1 MRETVLIVRLVT
13 PPIPL
18 SKGTLSMRTY
28 VITGAA
34 SGIGKATS
42 ELLQERGHA
51 VIGVDLKGSDVDA
64 DLSTAE
70 GRAAMV
76 EAVTEKSG
84 GTIDAII
91 AGAGLSTPTVA
102 TAKVNYYG
110 AVGTLEGLRPLLVGS
125 PAPRAVAI
133 ASMASLYPPDEDLLH
148 LFLDGAE
155 EDALAR
161 AEALAAADPQS
172 ANMIYGTSKRALALW
187 IRRHAAREQWA
198 HAGIPLNAV
207 APGIIRTPMT
217 KDLTATEEATKSL
230 LEMVPMPLN
239 GIADAIVVARLMAW
253 LTSEENTHLCGQVVF
268 VDGGSD
274 VVMRGESTW

>member
-1 MRETVLIVRLVT
+1 
-13 PPIPL
+13 
-18 SKGTLSMRTY
+18 MRTY

-51 VIGVDLKGSDVDA
+51 VIGVDLKDSDVDA

-70 GRAAMV
+70 GRATMV

-84 GTIDAII
+84 GSIDAII
-91 AGAGLSTPTVA
+91 ACAGLSTPTVA

-110 AVGTLEGLRPLLVGS
+110 AVGTLTGLRPLLAGS
-125 PAPRAVAI
+125 EAPRAVAI
-133 ASMASLYPPDEDLLH
+133 ASMASLFPPDDELLH

-155 EDALAR
+155 EDAIAR
-161 AEALAAADPQS
+161 AAVLAANDQLS
-172 ANMIYGTSKRALALW
+172 GQIYGTSKRALALW
-187 IRRHAAREQWA
+187 IRRHAAREEWA
-198 HAGIPLNAV
+198 HSGIPLNAV

-217 KDLTATEEATKSL
+217 KDLTATEEATKAL

-239 GIADAIVVARLMAW
+239 GIADAIVVARLLAW

-274 VVMRGESTW
+274 VIIRGESTW

>member
-1 MRETVLIVRLVT
+1 
-13 PPIPL
+13 
-18 SKGTLSMRTY
+18 MRTY
-28 VITGAA
+28 VIPGAA

-51 VIGVDLKGSDVDA
+51 VIGVDLKDSDVDA

-70 GRAAMV
+70 GRAATV
-76 EAVTEKSG
+76 ESVTEKSG
-84 GTIDAII
+84 GSIDAII
-91 AGAGLSTPTVA
+91 ACAGLSTPTVA

-110 AVGTLEGLRPLLVGS
+110 AVGTLTGLRPLLAGS
-125 PAPRAVAI
+125 EAPRAVAI
-133 ASMASLYPPDEDLLH
+133 ASMASLFPPDDELLH

-155 EDALAR
+155 EDAIAR
-161 AEALAAADPQS
+161 AAVLAANDQLS
-172 ANMIYGTSKRALALW
+172 AQIYGTSKRALALW
-187 IRRHAAREQWA
+187 IRRHAAREEWA

-217 KDLTATEEATKSL
+217 KDLTATEEATKAL

-239 GIADAIVVARLMAW
+239 GIADAIVVARLLAW

-274 VVMRGESTW
+274 VIIRGESTW

>member
-1 MRETVLIVRLVT
+1 
-13 PPIPL
+13 
-18 SKGTLSMRTY
+18 MRTY

-51 VIGVDLKGSDVDA
+51 VIGVDLKDSDVDA

-70 GRAAMV
+70 GRAATV
-76 EAVTEKSG
+76 ESVTEKSG
-84 GTIDAII
+84 GSIDAII
-91 AGAGLSTPTVA
+91 ACAGLSTPTVA

-110 AVGTLEGLRPLLVGS
+110 AVGTLTGLRPLLAGS
-125 PAPRAVAI
+125 EAPRAVAI
-133 ASMASLYPPDEDLLH
+133 ASMASLFPPDDELLH

-155 EDALAR
+155 EDAIAR
-161 AEALAAADPQS
+161 AAVLAANDQLS
-172 ANMIYGTSKRALALW
+172 AQIYGTSKRALALW
-187 IRRHAAREQWA
+187 IRRHAAREEWA

-217 KDLTATEEATKSL
+217 KDLTATEEATKAL

-239 GIADAIVVARLMAW
+239 GIADAIVVARLLAW

-274 VVMRGESTW
+274 VIIRGESTW

>member
-1 MRETVLIVRLVT
+1 
-13 PPIPL
+13 
-18 SKGTLSMRTY
+18 MRTY

-51 VIGVDLKGSDVDA
+51 VIGVDLKDSDVDA

-70 GRAAMV
+70 GRATMV

-84 GTIDAII
+84 GSIDAII
-91 AGAGLSTPTVA
+91 ACAGLSTPTVA

-110 AVGTLEGLRPLLVGS
+110 AVGTLTGLRPLLAGS
-125 PAPRAVAI
+125 EAPRAVAI
-133 ASMASLYPPDEDLLH
+133 ASMASLFPPDDELLH

-155 EDALAR
+155 EDAIAR
-161 AEALAAADPQS
+161 AAVLAANDQLS
-172 ANMIYGTSKRALALW
+172 AQIYGTSKRALALW
-187 IRRHAAREQWA
+187 IRRHAAREEWA

-217 KDLTATEEATKSL
+217 KDLTATEEATKAL

-239 GIADAIVVARLMAW
+239 GIADAIVVARLLAW

-274 VVMRGESTW
+274 VIIRGESTW

>member
-1 MRETVLIVRLVT
+1 
-13 PPIPL
+13 
-18 SKGTLSMRTY
+18 
-28 VITGAA
+28 
-34 SGIGKATS
+34 
-42 ELLQERGHA
+42 
-51 VIGVDLKGSDVDA
+51 
-64 DLSTAE
+64 
-70 GRAAMV
+70 
-76 EAVTEKSG
+76 
-84 GTIDAII
+84 
-91 AGAGLSTPTVA
+91 
-102 TAKVNYYG
+102 
-110 AVGTLEGLRPLLVGS
+110 
-125 PAPRAVAI
+125 
-133 ASMASLYPPDEDLLH
+133 MASLFPPDDDLLH

-161 AEALAAADPQS
+161 AEALASDQQAGA
-172 ANMIYGTSKRALALW
+172 MIYGTSKRALALW

-253 LTSEENTHLCGQVVF
+253 LSSEENTHLCGQVVF

>member
-1 MRETVLIVRLVT
+1 
-13 PPIPL
+13 
-18 SKGTLSMRTY
+18 MRTY

-51 VIGVDLKGSDVDA
+51 VIGVDLKDSDVDA

-70 GRAAMV
+70 GRATMV
-76 EAVTEKSG
+76 ESVTEKSG
-84 GTIDAII
+84 GSIDAII
-91 AGAGLSTPTVA
+91 ACAGLSTPTVA

-110 AVGTLEGLRPLLVGS
+110 AVGTLTGLRPLLAGS
-125 PAPRAVAI
+125 EAPRAVAI
-133 ASMASLYPPDEDLLH
+133 ASMASLFPPDDELLH

-155 EDALAR
+155 EDAIAR
-161 AEALAAADPQS
+161 AAVLAANDQLS
-172 ANMIYGTSKRALALW
+172 AQIYGTSKRALALW
-187 IRRHAAREQWA
+187 IRRHAAREEWA

-217 KDLTATEEATKSL
+217 KDLTATEEATKAL

-239 GIADAIVVARLMAW
+239 GIADAIVVARLLAW

-274 VVMRGESTW
+274 VIIRGESTW

>member
-1 MRETVLIVRLVT
+1 
-13 PPIPL
+13 
-18 SKGTLSMRTY
+18 MRTY

-70 GRAAMV
+70 GRADMV

-84 GTIDAII
+84 GSIDAII
-91 AGAGLSTPTVA
+91 ACAGLSTPTVA

-110 AVGTLEGLRPLLVGS
+110 AVGTLEGLRPLLAGS
-125 PAPRAVAI
+125 EAPRAVAV
-133 ASMASLYPPDEDLLH
+133 ASMASLFPPDDDLLH

-161 AEALAAADPQS
+161 AEALASDQQAGA
-172 ANMIYGTSKRALALW
+172 MIYGTSKRALALW
-187 IRRHAAREQWA
+187 IRRHAAREEWA